1 MSMVSMRVLM
11 LASLLGAAG
20 AQALPLQ
27 VEPLAFATGE
37 RAAQPSVA
45 VEPREGFVVTWQE
58 RAADHNRLLY
68 ALIDR
73 DGVEQ
78 RRGTIATGS
87 DWFVNGAD
95 FPSLAVLDN
104 GDWVS
109 FFLQKSSPET
119 YSYDIHMVRSL
130 DRGGS
135 WQAPVVVHRD
145 GTMTEH
151 GFVSM
156 VPAGEDRVRVFWID
170 GRNMAASAGD
180 HAHGGADEHMT
191 LRTAVLARDG
201 EPRDEVELD
210 ELTCAC
216 CQTDAVRS
224 QGTTRVA
231 YRNRTAGEERDIGLV
246 TLSAGEWSAPQ
257 LLHPDGWVI
266 AACPVNGPALATDGT
281 RHATLWPTMADGEM
295 RVQLSLEFRAPTV
308 LARGAA
314 ELGRVDIAAWPTG
327 WLATRV
333 AATDRVPTLW
343 LSDVDGEG
351 RAVGEHAIAARVG
364 GYPRIASNDGVAL
377 LAWAEQG
384 DTPGASRVGLVRIS
398 PATVQE

>member
-1 MSMVSMRVLM
+1 MSMRLLM
-11 LASLLGAAG
+11 LAGLLCACS
-20 AQALPLQ
+20 AQADSLQ
-27 VEPLAFATGE
+27 VERVALETGD
-37 RAAQPSVA
+37 RAAQPSVGID
-45 VEPREGFVVTWQE
+45 PREGFVVTWQE
-58 RAADHNRLLY
+58 RGADLNRLLY
-68 ALIDR
+68 AVIDR
-73 DGVEQ
+73 DGLER
-78 RRGTIATGS
+78 RRGTIATGT

-109 FFLQKSSPET
+109 FFLQKSSPDT
-119 YSYDIHMVRSL
+119 YSYDIHTVRSL
-130 DRGGS
+130 DRGAS

-156 VPAGEDRVRVFWID
+156 VPAGDDLVRLFWID
-170 GRNMAASAGD
+170 GRNMAATATGGD
-180 HAHGGADEHMT
+180 HAHGGAEEHMT

-201 EPRDEVELD
+201 EPRDEIELD
-210 ELTCAC
+210 DLTCAC

-224 QGTTRVA
+224 QGITRVA
-231 YRNRTAGEERDIGLV
+231 YRNRTPDEQRDIGLV
-246 TLSAGEWSAPQ
+246 TLSSGEWSAPQ
-257 LLHPDGWVI
+257 PLHPDGWVI
-266 AACPVNGPALATDGT
+266 AACPVNGPALATDGA
-281 RHATLWPTMADGEM
+281 RHAALWPTMAGGEM
-295 RVQLSLEFRAPTV
+295 RLQLSLEFAAPTV

-343 LSDVDGEG
+343 LSHVDADG
-351 RAVGEHAIAARVG
+351 RALSEHNVAIRVG
-364 GYPRIASNDGVAL
+364 GYPRIASRDGIAL

-384 DTPGASRVGLVRIS
+384 DTPGASRVGVARI
-398 PATVQE
+398 AADARE